1 MEAKHLPKFS
11 DINMAHFHHIIFPLL
26 LIDITKA
33 QLQNSLESN
42 FFSLEHNLYN
52 MSLIIDGIA
61 LVTGAGKSF
70 LVDSI
75 TLSDHLK
82 N

>member
-11 DINMAHFHHIIFPLL
+11 DINTAHFHHIIFFLL

-42 FFSLEHNLYN
+42 FFSLEQTLYI
-52 MSLIIDGIA
+52 MSLLINGIA

-75 TLSDHLK
+75 GLSDNL
-82 N
+82 